1 MESSVSAGKKQEMR
15 DKKQEYYF
23 FASLRPVCRQ
33 AGFARESAAADQQF
47 CGASLRG
54 GPVILWDGFVNE
66 ICLKFVGDSIRFGFH
81 PVTSIH
87 FGCRPLFGARL
98 LGEVIS

>member
-33 AGFARESAAADQQF
+33 AGFARESAAADQ
-47 CGASLRG
+47 
-54 GPVILWDGFVNE
+54 
-66 ICLKFVGDSIRFGFH
+66 
-81 PVTSIH
+81 
-87 FGCRPLFGARL
+87 
-98 LGEVIS
+98 